1 MFLRLQGVPG
11 PGNIAIATFGAGNI
25 GSVPIAGFTET
36 FMEKNARRLADGS
49 RPDTRHDPGLWL
61 SLGPPGRQ

>member
-36 FMEKNARRLADGS
+36 FMEKNARRAQRMEVD
-49 RPDTRHDPGLWL
+49 RIPGMIPVY
-61 SLGPPGRQ
+61 G